1 MPKIMEDSSMS
12 LVALSS
18 VFLLVGSMYS
28 FRSSFKSYL
37 NASILMYL
45 VVNFLAPIFS
55 VAFNGKFDSL
65 DEILTL
71 NLLTILIFR
80 YFIKGHKLPLFS
92 YIILAS
98 LMIGFLSSV
107 LSNRSIV
114 VSFEELLLFL
124 KGWTLGIVLSTIKY
138 EVISLKKLILRI
150 AKFISIIILIG
161 SLLQQVIPGW
171 AYEFNV
177 GSGLQVDSRWGM
189 TALVSFYSHPG
200 VLAQVSGLAAIVI
213 MTLHRSK
220 KVDLLTFLAL
230 TDVFICILTFRRRSI
245 TALILILIVLLFL
258 KASINRL
265 VLLSLFI
272 PFVSI
277 FLVQTYNFLSNA
289 TSELTGAYL
298 DLGMRQ
304 ARTALYLVAPQV
316 ANDYF
321 PLGSGLGTFG
331 TYISSK
337 HYSDVYVEYGLSGIW
352 GLRAQD
358 TFITDTF
365 WPAVIAELGWI
376 GFILFSVSIIVVTR
390 YQIKSYYLSSTPVTE
405 LFLCSCLVSIYLL
418 IDSVAAPTFLAA
430 PAAPIFGIFAGI
442 SYSMKN
448 SILKT

>member
-1 MPKIMEDSSMS
+1 MS

-28 FRSSFKSYL
+28 FRSNFNSYL
-37 NASILMYL
+37 NASIVMYL
-45 VVNFLAPIFS
+45 VVNFLSPIFS
-55 VAFNGKFDSL
+55 VAFNGKIDRL
-65 DEILTL
+65 DEILTV
-71 NLLTILIFR
+71 NLLSILIYR
-80 YFIKGHKLPLFS
+80 YFVKGHKLPIFS

-98 LMIGFLSSV
+98 LIIGLLSSV
-107 LSNRSIV
+107 FSKRNIV
-114 VSFEELLLFL
+114 VSLEELLLFL
-124 KGWTLGIVLSTIKY
+124 KGWTLGIILSTLKY
-138 EVISLKKLILRI
+138 EVILLKKLILRI
-150 AKFISIIILIG
+150 TKFISIIILIG
-161 SLLQQVIPGW
+161 SLFQQVIPGW

-177 GSGLQVDSRWGM
+177 ASGLQVDSRWGM

-213 MTLHRSK
+213 LTLHRSK
-220 KVDLLTFLAL
+220 KFDLLNFLAF

-245 TALILILIVLLFL
+245 VALIVILLVLMLL

-272 PFVSI
+272 PFASI
-277 FLVQTYNFLSNA
+277 FLVRAYNFLSNA

-337 HYSDVYVEYGLSGIW
+337 HYSDIYVEYGLSSIW

-365 WPAVIAELGWI
+365 WPAVLAELGWI
-376 GFILFSVSIIVVTR
+376 GFILFMASTLVVTR
-390 YQIKSYYLSSTPVTE
+390 HQIKSYYQSLAPDTDF
-405 LFLCSCLVSIYLL
+405 FLCSFLVSMYLL
-418 IDSVAAPTFLAA
+418 IDSVAAPTFLVA
-430 PAAPIFGIFAGI
+430 PVAPIFGIFAGL
-442 SYSMKN
+442 SYSIKN